1 MEEFKE
7 KFIEDALVLV
17 SRLESVVLN
26 LERDASNMDLVQEIF
41 RTMHTLKG
49 VSSMYGFS
57 NISEFTHQ
65 LESVY
70 NLIRN
75 DITLLSHEILNLTL
89 NSVDHL
95 KNLLADSKFENLV
108 NLKRQTELLNKISQ
122 LLSNLGFSEKETP
135 QKDIQKPIETSNL
148 KTYFVLFKIEESFL
162 DRGINILSIFRELSI
177 LGEYT
182 ILPDEDI
189 DDTAFDSYS
198 GLWRIYLVTKES
210 IKAIEDAF
218 MFVIDSCKII
228 KIANC
233 NLFNE
238 KDFLDGI
245 NNRASLFS
253 IAESALEEENLIQ
266 VNKIDE
272 TKSIENVVELQK
284 NSFLAKIPENSI
296 GETEELDYTSN
307 NNFQEIGKQITS
319 RISVDAEKLDLLMY
333 LVSELVITRAELGL
347 IIKNQDFAKLVL
359 LEEKIDK
366 LTKKFRDNTLSI
378 RLVPINDIL
387 VSFRRLIRDL
397 SISMHKEIRFI
408 TQGTENELD
417 KNIIDVLTEP
427 LLHIIRNCI
436 DHGIETPEER
446 VAKGKPREGVIKL
459 TAFHSGNN
467 VFIQIQDNGKGIDP
481 EEIRKKAIGKGYIAH
496 DAQLTK
502 KQIYDLIFIA
512 GFSTANVIT
521 EVSGR
526 GVGMDVVKKKIN
538 SVRGEIEIDSE
549 VGLGTYFTIKLQQTI
564 SIIDTLMV
572 ETSDSHFLVALS
584 DVEFCGSQTI
594 EEFST
599 TQNMH
604 LEYNGTLIPYIHL
617 RNELKLM
624 GNDGEKLRYVVLN
637 RNSNR
642 FAIVI
647 DKIIGEYQAVLKP
660 LGNSLKKYEFLSGA
674 SIMGDGKLALMLNS
688 DKLLAHSQSKNK

>member
-17 SRLESVVLN
+17 SRLESTVLT
-26 LERDASNMDLVQEIF
+26 LEHESSNMDLVQEIF

-49 VSSMYGFS
+49 VSSMYGFA

-65 LESVY
+65 MESIY

-75 DITLLSHEILNLTL
+75 GTALLSREIMNLTL
-89 NSVDHL
+89 VSVDHL
-95 KNLLADSKFENLV
+95 KNLLADSKFENA
-108 NLKRQTELLNKISQ
+108 NNQKRHDELLNKIAQ
-122 LLSNLGFSEKETP
+122 LLSSLGFSENKTVK
-135 QKDIQKPIETSNL
+135 QNSVKPIETSNL
-148 KTYFVLFKIEESFL
+148 KTYYILFKIEERFL
-162 DRGINILSIFRELSI
+162 DRGIKILSIFRELSL

-182 ILPDEDI
+182 ILPEENT
-189 DDTAFDSYS
+189 DDSLVDRYTGD
-198 GLWRIYLVTKES
+198 WRIYLVTKES
-210 IKAIEDAF
+210 IRAVEDAF

-233 NLFNE
+233 NLFSE
-238 KDFLDGI
+238 EDFLNGI
-245 NNRASLFS
+245 NNKASILS
-253 IAESALEEENLIQ
+253 VAQNAMEHESLIEQ
-266 VNKIDE
+266 ESN
-272 TKSIENVVELQK
+272 N
-284 NSFLAKIPENSI
+284 
-296 GETEELDYTSN
+296 ELDEPKQLNLEKVQEEKAPETIDLNYAN
-307 NNFQEIGKQITS
+307 NKNFQEIGKQITS
-319 RISVDAEKLDLLMY
+319 RISVDAEKLDQLMY

-347 IIKNQDFAKLVL
+347 IVKDQDFAKLIL
-359 LEEKIDK
+359 LEDKIDK
-366 LTKKFRDNTLSI
+366 LTKQFRDNTLSI

-397 SISMHKEIRFI
+397 SISMNKEIRFI

-436 DHGIETPEER
+436 DHGIETPQER

-467 VFIQIQDNGKGIDP
+467 VFIQIQDDGKGIDP
-481 EEIRKKAIGKGYIAH
+481 DEIRKRAIEKGHIAS

-564 SIIDTLMV
+564 SIIDTLML

-594 EEFST
+594 EEFSI

-617 RNELKLM
+617 RNELKLS
-624 GNDGEKLRYVVLN
+624 GNDGDKLRYVVLN

-660 LGNSLKKYEFLSGA
+660 LGNSLKRYEFLSGA
-674 SIMGDGKLALMLNS
+674 SIMGDGKLALMLNT
-688 DKLLAHSQSKNK
+688 DKLLSHSQSKNK